1 MHRQPVIRVRLM
13 AISLLCIRI
22 HLRDYARTCA
32 RGVQQSK
39 CARGVQQSKCARGVP
54 TINNRRFIVFKFRD
68 SPASS
73 SALHLRA
80 SEKPYNQSA
89 RAQFLLFGD
98 ASSKLWQTNRLQ
110 THLIRTGRV
119 HHVDQDLGDL
129 VLLGHGQH
137 IA

>member
-1 MHRQPVIRVRLM
+1 MQRQPVIRVRLM

-22 HLRDYARTCA
+22 HLRDYART
-32 RGVQQSK
+32 